1 MYHNVCVNQ
10 GGTDHNR

>member
-1 MYHNVCVNQ
+1 MYHYVCVNQ